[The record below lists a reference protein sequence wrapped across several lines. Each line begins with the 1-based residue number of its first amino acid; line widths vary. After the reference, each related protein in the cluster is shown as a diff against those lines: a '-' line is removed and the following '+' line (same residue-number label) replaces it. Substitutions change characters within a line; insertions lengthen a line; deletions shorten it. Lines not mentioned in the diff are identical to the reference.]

1 MRVSLW
7 SKCAVLAVA
16 ALIAQVAVFG
26 FARPAV
32 AQLGQVET
40 LARQMILMDYDTG
53 TVIFEKNADEMMP
66 PSSMSKLMTAYMVF
80 EQLEA
85 GKLRMDDMLPVSEK
99 AWRIQGSKMFVPI
112 GGRVKVE
119 DLIRGMIIQSG
130 NDACIVL
137 AEGIAG
143 NEDRFAELMTE
154 KARALGMKNTTLRNA
169 SGWPDPQHLTTAR
182 DLAILAKALISRFP
196 QYYHFYSEKEF
207 TYGIDGATKKPITQ
221 GNRNPLL
228 YKDVGADGLK
238 TGHTDAAGYGLTASA
253 KRGERRLIMVFNG
266 LKSMN
271 ERSREAERLLELGF
285 SQFDNYKLFSSGAV
299 VDEADVWLGDAPRIP
314 LVIDRNLALTL
325 PRQSKGN
332 IKVTVSYDNP
342 IPAPIAKGTPV
353 ARLTVASKDATLM
366 EVPLLA
372 GADVQQLGFSGRISA
387 AVSYLLWGAKKQ

>member
-7 SKCAVLAVA
+7 SRVSAVAVA
-16 ALIAQVAVFG
+16 ALVSVVVSQ
-26 FARPAV
+26 PAA

-40 LARQMILMDYDTG
+40 QARQMILIDYDTDA
-53 TVIFEKNADEMMP
+53 VIFEKNADELMP

-85 GKLRMDDMLPVSEK
+85 GKLRMDDQLPVSEK
-99 AWRIQGSKMFVPI
+99 AWRIQGSKMFVPL

-119 DLIRGMIIQSG
+119 DLLRGVIIQSG

-143 NEDRFAELMTE
+143 TEERFSEMMTE
-154 KARALGMKNTTLRNA
+154 RARQLGLKNSTFRNA

-182 DLAILAKALISRFP
+182 DLALLAKLIISRFP
-196 QYYHFYSEKEF
+196 QYYHFYSEKDF
-207 TYGIDGATKKPITQ
+207 TYAVDQVSKKPITQ

-228 YKDVGADGLK
+228 YKDLGADGLK
-238 TGHTDAAGYGLTASA
+238 TGHTEAAGYGLTASV
-253 KRGERRLIMVFNG
+253 KRGDRRLIMVFNG
-266 LKSMN
+266 LKTMN
-271 ERSREAERLLELGF
+271 ERSREAERLIELGF
-285 SQFDNYKLFSSGAV
+285 SQFDNYKLFSAGSV
-299 VDEADVWLGDAPRIP
+299 VDEADVWLGNAARVP
-314 LVIDRNLALTL
+314 LVIDRNLAMTL
-325 PRQSKGN
+325 PRQTRGN

-353 ARLTVASKDATLM
+353 AKLIVANRDAVVT

-372 GADVQQLGFSGRISA
+372 GADVQQLGFTGRIGA
-387 AVSYLLWGAKKQ
+387 AISYLLWGAKKQ

>member
-7 SKCAVLAVA
+7 SKYVVAAAA
-16 ALIAQVAVFG
+16 ALIAVVVSQ
-26 FARPAV
+26 PAS

-40 LARQMILMDYDTG
+40 LARQMILIDFDTD
-53 TVIFEKNADEMMP
+53 TVIFEKNSDELMP
-66 PSSMSKLMTAYMVF
+66 PSSMSKLMTAFMVF

-99 AWRIQGSKMFVPI
+99 AWRIQGSKMFVPL

-119 DLIRGMIIQSG
+119 DLLRGVIIQSG

-143 NEDRFAELMTE
+143 TEERFAEMMTE
-154 KARALGMKNTTLRNA
+154 RAHQLGLKNSTFRNA

-182 DLAILAKALISRFP
+182 DLAKLAKLIISRFP

-207 TYGIDGATKKPITQ
+207 TYGVDQVTKKPITQ

-238 TGHTDAAGYGLTASA
+238 TGHTEAAGYGLTLSA
-253 KRGERRLIMVFNG
+253 KRGDRRLIMVFNG

-271 ERSREAERLLELGF
+271 ERSREAERLIELGF
-285 SQFDNYKLFSSGAV
+285 SQFDNYKLFSAGSA
-299 VDEADVWLGDAPRIP
+299 VDEADVWLGNAARVP

-325 PRQSKGN
+325 PRQTKGN
-332 IKVTVSYDNP
+332 IKVAVTYENP
-342 IPAPIAKGTPV
+342 IPAPIAKGTPI
-353 ARLTVASKDATLM
+353 AKLTVSNRDTVVA

-372 GADVQQLGFSGRISA
+372 GADVQQLGFTGRLSA

>member
-7 SKCAVLAVA
+7 SKYAVA
-16 ALIAQVAVFG
+16 AVAAVVAVAV
-26 FARPAV
+26 ARPSF

-40 LARQMILMDYDTG
+40 LAKQMILLDYDTG
-53 TVIFEKNADEMMP
+53 TVIFEKNADELMP
-66 PSSMSKLMTAYMVF
+66 PSSMSKLMTAFMVF

-119 DLIRGMIIQSG
+119 DLLKGVIVQSG

-143 NEDRFAELMTE
+143 TEERFAEMMTE
-154 KARALGMKNTTLRNA
+154 RGKQLGLKSSTFRNA
-169 SGWPDPQHLTTAR
+169 SGWPDPQHLMTAR
-182 DLAILAKALISRFP
+182 DLAILAQQIIARHP
-196 QYYHFYSEKEF
+196 QYYHFYSQKEF

-228 YKDVGADGLK
+228 YKDGGADGLK
-238 TGHTDAAGYGLTASA
+238 TGHTEAAGYGLTASA
-253 KRGERRLIMVFNG
+253 KRGDRRLIMVFNG

-285 SQFDNYKLFSSGAV
+285 SQFDNYKLFTAGAV
-299 VDEADVWLGDAPRIP
+299 VDEADVWLGNAGRIP

-325 PRQSKGN
+325 PRQTKGN

-353 ARLTVASKDATLM
+353 AKLTVMNRDTVVS

-372 GADVQQLGFSGRISA
+372 GADVQQLGFTGRIGA
-387 AVSYLLWGAKKQ
+387 AVSYLLWGANKQ

>member
-7 SKCAVLAVA
+7 SKYVVAAVA
-16 ALIAQVAVFG
+16 VVIAVSA
-26 FARPAV
+26 ARPAA

-53 TVIFEKNADEMMP
+53 TVIFDKNADELMP
-66 PSSMSKLMTAYMVF
+66 PSSMSKLMTALMVF

-119 DLIRGMIIQSG
+119 DLLRGVIIQSG

-143 NEDRFAELMTE
+143 TEERFSEMMTDRGRQIGLKSSTF
-154 KARALGMKNTTLRNA
+154 RNA

-182 DLAILAKALISRFP
+182 DLALLARYIIGHFP
-196 QYYHFYSEKEF
+196 QYYHFYSQKEF
-207 TYGIDGATKKPITQ
+207 TYGIDGVTKKPITQ

-228 YKDVGADGLK
+228 YKDGGADGLK

-285 SQFDNYKLFSSGAV
+285 SQFDNYKLFTAGAV

-325 PRQSKGN
+325 PRQTKGN
-332 IKVTVSYDNP
+332 IKVTVSYENP

-353 ARLTVASKDATLM
+353 AKLVVASKDATLM

>member
-7 SKCAVLAVA
+7 SRFSAVA
-16 ALIAQVAVFG
+16 VVVIAA
-26 FARPAV
+26 AISHPAA

-40 LARQMILMDYDTG
+40 QARQMILVDYDTD
-53 TVIFEKNADEMMP
+53 TVIFEKNADELMP

-85 GKLRMDDMLPVSEK
+85 GKLRLDDMLPVSEK
-99 AWRIQGSKMFVPI
+99 AWRIQGSKMFVPL

-119 DLIRGMIIQSG
+119 DLLRGVIIQSG

-143 NEDRFAELMTE
+143 TEERFAEMMTDR
-154 KARALGMKNTTLRNA
+154 ARQLGLKNTTLRNA
-169 SGWPDPQHLTTAR
+169 SGWPDPQQLTTAR
-182 DLAILAKALISRFP
+182 DLALLAKLIIARYP
-196 QYYHFYSEKEF
+196 QYYHFYAEKEF
-207 TYGIDGATKKPITQ
+207 TYGVDQVSKKPITQ

-228 YKDVGADGLK
+228 YKDIGADGLK
-238 TGHTDAAGYGLTASA
+238 TGHTEAAGYGLTASV
-253 KRGERRLIMVFNG
+253 KRGDRRLILVFNG

-271 ERSREAERLLELGF
+271 ERSREAERLVELGF
-285 SQFDNYKLFSSGAV
+285 SQFDNYKIFSAGAV
-299 VDEADVWLGDAPRIP
+299 VDEADVWLGNVARIP
-314 LVIDRNLALTL
+314 LVIDRNLAMTL
-325 PRQSKGN
+325 PRQSRGN

-353 ARLTVASKDATLM
+353 AKLTIANRDTVVS

-372 GADVQQLGFSGRISA
+372 GADVQQLGFTGRIGA

>member
-1 MRVSLW
+1 MRVSLS
-7 SKCAVLAVA
+7 SKSAVVAVA
-16 ALIAQVAVFG
+16 ALIASVVSA
-26 FARPAV
+26 PAA

-40 LARQMILMDYDTG
+40 LARQMILVDYDTG
-53 TVIFEKNADEMMP
+53 TSIFEKNADELMP

-85 GKLRMDDMLPVSEK
+85 GKLRLDDMLPVSEK

-119 DLIRGMIIQSG
+119 DLLRGVIIQSG

-143 NEDRFAELMTE
+143 TEERFSEMMTDRAKQIGL
-154 KARALGMKNTTLRNA
+154 KNSVFRNA
-169 SGWPDPQHLTTAR
+169 SGWPDPQHVTTAR
-182 DLAILAKALISRFP
+182 DLAILAKQIIARFP
-196 QYYHFYSEKEF
+196 QYYHFYAEKDF
-207 TYGIDGATKKPITQ
+207 TYGVDQVTKKPITQ

-228 YKDVGADGLK
+228 YKDLGADGLK
-238 TGHTDAAGYGLTASA
+238 TGHTEAAGYGLTASA
-253 KRGERRLIMVFNG
+253 KRGDRRLIMVFNG

-271 ERSREAERLLELGF
+271 ERSREAERLIELGF
-285 SQFDNYKLFSSGAV
+285 SQFDNYKLFTAGTV
-299 VDEADVWLGDAPRIP
+299 VDEADVWLGNASRLP

-325 PRQSKGN
+325 PRQTKGN

-353 ARLTVASKDATLM
+353 ATLTVANKDATLM

-372 GADVQQLGFSGRISA
+372 GADIQQLGFGGRISA

>member
-7 SKCAVLAVA
+7 SKYVVAAVA
-16 ALIAQVAVFG
+16 VVIAVSV
-26 FARPAV
+26 ARPAA

-53 TVIFEKNADEMMP
+53 TVIFDKNADELMP
-66 PSSMSKLMTAYMVF
+66 PSSMSKLMTALMVF

-119 DLIRGMIIQSG
+119 DLLRGVIVQSG

-143 NEDRFAELMTE
+143 TEERFSEMMTDRGRQIGLKSSTF
-154 KARALGMKNTTLRNA
+154 RNA

-182 DLAILAKALISRFP
+182 DLALLARYIISHFP
-196 QYYHFYSEKEF
+196 QYYHFYSQKEF
-207 TYGIDGATKKPITQ
+207 TYGIDGVTKKPITQ

-228 YKDVGADGLK
+228 YKDGGADGLK

-253 KRGERRLIMVFNG
+253 KRGDRRLIMVFNG

-285 SQFDNYKLFSSGAV
+285 SQFDNYKLFTAGAV

-325 PRQSKGN
+325 PRQTKGN
-332 IKVTVSYDNP
+332 IKVTVSYENP

-353 ARLTVASKDATLM
+353 AKLVVASKDATLM

>member
-1 MRVSLW
+1 MRVSLS
-7 SKCAVLAVA
+7 SKYVAVA
-16 ALIAQVAVFG
+16 FAAAMALG
-26 FARPAV
+26 FVCPAA

-40 LARQMILMDYDTG
+40 VARQMILMDYDTG
-53 TVIFEKNADEMMP
+53 TVIFDKNADELMP
-66 PSSMSKLMTAYMVF
+66 PSSMSKLMTAFMVF

-119 DLIRGMIIQSG
+119 DLLRGVIVQSG

-143 NEDRFAELMTE
+143 TEERFSEMMTE
-154 KARALGMKNTTLRNA
+154 RGRQLGLKNSTFRNA
-169 SGWPDPQHLTTAR
+169 SGWPDPQHLMTAR
-182 DLAILAKALISRFP
+182 DLALLAQLIISRFP
-196 QYYHFYSEKEF
+196 QYYHFYSQKEF

-228 YKDVGADGLK
+228 YKDGGADGLK

-253 KRGERRLIMVFNG
+253 KRGDRRLIMVFNG

-285 SQFDNYKLFSSGAV
+285 SQFDNYKLFTAGAV
-299 VDEADVWLGDAPRIP
+299 VDEADVWLGNAARVP

-325 PRQSKGN
+325 PRQTKGN
-332 IKVTVSYDNP
+332 IKVTVTYDNP
-342 IPAPIAKGTPV
+342 IPAPVVKGTPIAKLVV
-353 ARLTVASKDATLM
+353 ANKDGVMM

-372 GADVQQLGFSGRISA
+372 GADVQQLGFGGRINA